1 MTNGNAECGKPR
13 LNNRISSLAAKIM
26 PTGPERDP
34 SLCILNTLRALLLSL
49 TLSLH
54 LKDTLG
60 LTFTWCYTHSESR
73 CSNTLPSIVIWH
85 STEIHNS
92 FYLKV
97 FHKNIMVILWY
108 ISIQNTVILYLYIDY
123 LYINI
128 LSLLLIVHICSLFSF
143 IMSLSKNKLSD
154 YICIKLHIRIAYI
167 NNIKFKIFLFSVLV
181 WKGKCSFWY

>member
-1 MTNGNAECGKPR
+1 MCQHYSNMNINRQKRLWTRDERERWVRKPR
-13 LNNRISSLAAKIM
+13 LNNRISSRAATIM

-34 SLCILNTLRALLLSL
+34 CLCILNTLRALLLSL

-108 ISIQNTVILYLYIDY
+108 ISIQNTVILFLYIDY
-123 LYINI
+123 FYINI
-128 LSLLLIVHICSLFSF
+128 LSLLLTVHICSLFSF
-143 IMSLSKNKLSD
+143 IM
-154 YICIKLHIRIAYI
+154 YIWQKIK
-167 NNIKFKIFLFSVLV
+167 
-181 WKGKCSFWY
+181 